1 MMEINGTARPVFLP
15 TLGARPAV
23 LRKGG
28 RGIDEFGPRVFVV
41 NDEES
46 VRKSVADLLA
56 TEDYSV
62 EFFAGAAEFLARV
75 PHPGPGC
82 IVLELLRGFDGLAFQ
97 GHLTKEGRAER
108 IVFIG
113 AHADVRLG
121 IEAVKRGAVDFLPK
135 PFGDDELLSAVVQ
148 ALARSGQV
156 VESRMRL
163 AKLTPREFEV
173 FRWIVAGLINKE
185 ISEELGVTLRTVKAH
200 RASVMRKIGVPS
212 VLEMARLALLAD
224 VSPAQP
230 GIVQGASGANRE
242 IALTTY

>member
-1 MMEINGTARPVFLP
+1 MEINGTARPVFLP

-46 VRKSVADLLA
+46 VRKSLADRLA
-56 TEDYSV
+56 TQDYSV
-62 EFFAGAAEFLARV
+62 EFFAGAAEFLARA

-200 RASVMRKIGVPS
+200 RASVMRKIGVLS
-212 VLEMARLALLAD
+212 VVEMARLALLAD